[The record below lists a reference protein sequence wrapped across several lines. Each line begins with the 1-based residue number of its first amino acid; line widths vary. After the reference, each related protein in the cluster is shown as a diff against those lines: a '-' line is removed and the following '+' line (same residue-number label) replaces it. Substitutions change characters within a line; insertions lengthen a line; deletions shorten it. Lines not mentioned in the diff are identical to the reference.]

1 MACHAESMFESVKI
15 CMKSAA
21 GALLNKVE
29 SDEGGVKA

>member
-1 MACHAESMFESVKI
+1 MLESVKI

-21 GALLNKVE
+21 GVLLNKVE